1 MKSLFDNDIYL
12 EDKSKE
18 KSSHL
23 KKEVVPLDR
32 LKNLEEKIT
41 GAVEKVKA
49 LKEDK
54 ITLEK
59 KIKDLEDLLNEK
71 NLEVEALK
79 KEKVSIKD
87 QVEELLSEL
96 ETLEL

>member
-1 MKSLFDNDIYL
+1 MKSLFDNDIYS

-32 LKNLEEKIT
+32 LKNFEEKIT

-49 LKEDK
+49 LKED
-54 ITLEK
+54 
-59 KIKDLEDLLNEK
+59 IK
-71 NLEVEALK
+71 
-79 KEKVSIKD
+79 
-87 QVEELLSEL
+87 
-96 ETLEL
+96 